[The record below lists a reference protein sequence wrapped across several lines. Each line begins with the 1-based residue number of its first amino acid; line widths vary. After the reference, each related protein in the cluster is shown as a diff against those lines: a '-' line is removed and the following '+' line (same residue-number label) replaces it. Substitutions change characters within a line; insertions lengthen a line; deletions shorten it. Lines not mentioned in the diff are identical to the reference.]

1 MNGWVVIIFWEGI
14 DSDSTAMKL
23 ETENGFLQ
31 PKMDYDYESRSAFC
45 FFQMWFVIE
54 IKSLVGDGGNSEE
67 NQVVE

>member
-31 PKMDYDYESRSAFC
+31 PKMDYDYE
-45 FFQMWFVIE
+45 
-54 IKSLVGDGGNSEE
+54 
-67 NQVVE
+67 